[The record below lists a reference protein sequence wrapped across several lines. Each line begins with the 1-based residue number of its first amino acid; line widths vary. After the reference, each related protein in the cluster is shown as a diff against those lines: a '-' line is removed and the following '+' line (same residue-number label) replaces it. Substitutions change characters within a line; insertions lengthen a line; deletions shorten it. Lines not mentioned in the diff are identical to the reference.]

1 MVTVS
6 NQDFIVTLAGI
17 VVSMVLMFLAGHV
30 SALIL
35 IGSLGDKLLN
45 SPVVT
50 AYLKHLA
57 DSASPELLHVLNTVK
72 KLADV
77 TIPPEKTEEPPATG
91 GTNAAGQG

>member
-1 MVTVS
+1 MIVS
-6 NQDFIVTLAGI
+6 NQDFVVALVGI

-35 IGSLGDKLLN
+35 IGNLGDKVLN
-45 SPVVT
+45 SPVVV

-72 KLADV
+72 KLADE
-77 TIPPEKTEEPPATG
+77 TIPPETPETPPVGG
-91 GTNAAGQG
+91 GTNAAG